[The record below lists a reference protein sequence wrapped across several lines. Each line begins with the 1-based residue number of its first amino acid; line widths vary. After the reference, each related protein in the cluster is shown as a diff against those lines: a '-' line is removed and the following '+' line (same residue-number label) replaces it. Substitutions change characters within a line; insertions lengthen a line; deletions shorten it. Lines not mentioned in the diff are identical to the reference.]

1 MGQHQPRVL
10 QPELTP
16 EQQIQIEGAWPPAL
30 FTGSIAAESLF
41 QPLQRGQQRQG
52 GAFHRWFMETL
63 HQHHRIAV
71 PGLIG
76 RPTHGRGVVQ
86 IRPAKTE
93 LLIRPGQQ
101 LRLQQRPHR
110 QQRLGGRSGGTL
122 PVRPKGDRQG

>member
-10 QPELTP
+10 EPELTP
-16 EQQIQIEGAWPPAL
+16 EQQIQIEGTWPPAL

-71 PGLIG
+71 AGLIG

-93 LLIRPGQQ
+93 LLIRPGQH
-101 LRLQQRPHR
+101 LLLQQRPHR
-110 QQRLGGRSGGTL
+110 QQRLGGHSGGTL
-122 PVRPKGDRQG
+122 PVRPKGDRQS